1 VLLIDVAKVV
11 KLGQNTLDK
20 FSEINPFR
28 LDCEV
33 YNESALKNLKKMNGR
48 NNILQIYPLKSKH

>member
-11 KLGQNTLDK
+11 KLGQNTRDK

-33 YNESALKNLKKMNGR
+33 YNERTLKNPKKNER
-48 NNILQIYPLKSKH
+48 SKQYSANLSVKE

>member
-33 YNESALKNLKKMNGR
+33 YNESALKNPKKKERPKQYSAN
-48 NNILQIYPLKSKH
+48 LSVKE

>member
-1 VLLIDVAKVV
+1 MLLIDVAKVV

-33 YNESALKNLKKMNGR
+33 TNESELKNPKKNES
-48 NNILQIYPLKSKH
+48 SKQYSANLSVKE

>member
-1 VLLIDVAKVV
+1 MLLIDVAKVV

-28 LDCEV
+28 LDSEV
-33 YNESALKNLKKMNGR
+33 YYQSDLKNPKKMKGR
-48 NNILQIYPLKSKH
+48 NNNLQIYPLKSKH

>member
-1 VLLIDVAKVV
+1 MLLIDVAKVV

-33 YNESALKNLKKMNGR
+33 YNESALKNQKKKER
-48 NNILQIYPLKSKH
+48 SKQYSANLSVKE

>member
-1 VLLIDVAKVV
+1 MLLIDVAKVV

-33 YNESALKNLKKMNGR
+33 CNQSELKNPKKNESSKQYSANLSVKE
-48 NNILQIYPLKSKH
+48 

>member
-1 VLLIDVAKVV
+1 MLLIDVAKVV

-33 YNESALKNLKKMNGR
+33 NNESELKNPKKNES
-48 NNILQIYPLKSKH
+48 SKQYSANLSVKE

>member
-1 VLLIDVAKVV
+1 LIDVAKVV
-11 KLGQNTLDK
+11 KLGQNTRDK

-33 YNESALKNLKKMNGR
+33 YNERTLKNPKKNER
-48 NNILQIYPLKSKH
+48 SKQYSANLSVKE

>member
-28 LDCEV
+28 LDSEV
-33 YNESALKNLKKMNGR
+33 YYQSDLKNPKKMKGR